1 MEERPTE
8 YREDEIDLGI
18 YFAILRKV
26 WWKVALLSLAVGV
39 ATLLYMFTKPNI
51 YQLSG
56 SHTLGSG
63 SEDEEEIMKCHVCGG
78 EMRPI
83 VTDLPFKVSRKTIVI
98 LKELPV
104 LQCERCSEYMLED
117 RVLERVDVMI
127 ANVDEKVELKI
138 LEFAA

>member
-1 MEERPTE
+1 
-8 YREDEIDLGI
+8 
-18 YFAILRKV
+18 
-26 WWKVALLSLAVGV
+26 
-39 ATLLYMFTKPNI
+39 
-51 YQLSG
+51 
-56 SHTLGSG
+56 
-63 SEDEEEIMKCHVCGG
+63 
-78 EMRPI
+78 MRPI